1 MALADSSRAI
11 GAVTKLLRDHLMR
24 RGYTIVDVGRPEQS
38 AAANT
43 GPKLN
48 LFLYEISFDP
58 YLKNISLSEDQPA
71 PLWLNLKFLL
81 TAFDR
86 NESSDSPEAQELLGG
101 ALSSLHEL
109 NFLRLDS
116 GADADVRLA
125 LENNPEP
132 LKLTFDETN
141 VELLSKL
148 MQGSD
153 EKYRLSVAFQ
163 VRPIMIVPGVPPA
176 LSLLVGVDYTQPV
189 PAIIGYDQVSLAV
202 LAGLGPN
209 LTSVSPVKFEAG
221 ETVTV
226 LGDDLNVSGLEAIV
240 GSAAFGL
247 SEQRPDRIAFSI
259 PTATAHTVVSPGEV
273 ALSVRQEVSPGR
285 YRGSN
290 LLLGK
295 LLPTVSNATPL
306 GLVLN
311 VTSISGSIR
320 FDGLLLGRADTD
332 DVRAALY
339 QNGTII
345 RTFDTGFTSNADQ
358 TQLTLTISAA
368 APVPQGDYLAI
379 LLVNGQQARRAPT
392 VHLAI
397 P

>member
-101 ALSSLHEL
+101 ALASLHEL

-116 GADADVRLA
+116 SADADVRLA

-226 LGDDLNVSGLEAIV
+226 LGDDLNVSGLEVIV

-259 PTATAHTVVSPGEV
+259 PSANAHTVVSPGEV

-379 LLVNGQQARRAPT
+379 LLINGQQARRAPT